1 MIKSKRYC
9 FINKTHNNFIME
21 AMENNICCLI
31 RVVERVTKKVD
42 EHYEQYFSNNFYLK
56 SENRSLIMALMSFIN
71 F

>member
-9 FINKTHNNFIME
+9 FININHNNFIME

-31 RVVERVTKKVD
+31 RVIERVTKKVD

-56 SENRSLIMALMSFIN
+56 SEIKSLIMA
-71 F
+71 